1 MKKKPFIV
9 WVFGALAWAVSSLSH
24 AAPPASY
31 ATCVACHG
39 KDGGGN
45 AALGSPA
52 LAGQQ
57 AAYLVRQ
64 LRQFRDG
71 ERGADPGDTYG
82 AQMRAMSTGLSDTQI
97 DEIAQYMAQQP
108 PVATASSKTP
118 DPSVIRTGS
127 DYYQAK
133 CGACHGG
140 KAEGN
145 EALQAPNLAILD
157 AVYLRRQFEHF
168 QDGVRGATQGD
179 RLGRQMQLMSKTL
192 SDPAHLDAVL
202 LFITSQPAP

>member
-1 MKKKPFIV
+1 MKQNRFV
-9 WVFGALAWAVSSLSH
+9 LWVILALAGVVSAQSH
-24 AAPPASY
+24 AEPPASY

-45 AALGSPA
+45 PALGSPA

-57 AAYLVRQ
+57 AAYLARQ
-64 LRQFRDG
+64 LKQFRDG
-71 ERGADPGDTYG
+71 ERGAGPGDTYG
-82 AQMRAMSTGLSDTQI
+82 AQMRAMSTGLSDAQI
-97 DEIAQYMAQQP
+97 DEIAQYMAQQSP
-108 PVATASSKTP
+108 LPKAGAQAP
-118 DPSVIRTGS
+118 DPAVIRTGS

-168 QDGVRGATQGD
+168 QDGVRGGTQGD

-202 LFITSQPAP
+202 LFIASQPAP